1 MHIQTID
8 QLRSLFKAPS
18 ERAILKELTHIDK
31 HIQRFISLSPFL
43 VISTGDQNH
52 QMDASPRGG
61 EAGFVKVLD
70 PQTLLIPDSPGN
82 NRLDSLSNI
91 LATSQIGLLFF
102 VPGIDEVVRLNG
114 RATIQTDVELLKHFQ
129 EMTNKPKLV
138 IQVIVEAAYMHCPKA
153 MMRSKLWSLEQ
164 HQSIDAMPT
173 LGEIIRDQTK
183 MPAPLESRE
192 DMIKR
197 YLPEL

>member
-43 VISTGDQNH
+43 VISTGNQNH
-52 QMDASPRGG
+52 QLDASPRGG
-61 EAGFVKVLD
+61 DAGFVKVLD

-153 MMRSKLWSLEQ
+153 MMRSKLWSVEQ

-192 DMIKR
+192 EMLKR

>member
-1 MHIQTID
+1 MHIQTLD

-70 PQTLLIPDSPGN
+70 QRTLLIPDSPGN

-153 MMRSKLWSLEQ
+153 MMRSKLWSVEQ

-192 DMIKR
+192 DMLKR

>member
-1 MHIQTID
+1 MHIQTLD

-153 MMRSKLWSLEQ
+153 MMRSKLWSVEQ

-192 DMIKR
+192 DMLKR

>member
-153 MMRSKLWSLEQ
+153 LMRSKLWSVEQ

-192 DMIKR
+192 DMLKR

>member
-153 MMRSKLWSLEQ
+153 MMRSKLWSVEQ
-164 HQSIDAMPT
+164 QQSINVMPT

-192 DMIKR
+192 DMLKR

>member
-1 MHIQTID
+1 MHIQTLD

-43 VISTGDQNH
+43 VISTGNQNH

-61 EAGFVKVLD
+61 DAGFVKVLD

-153 MMRSKLWSLEQ
+153 MMRSKLWSVEQ

-192 DMIKR
+192 EMLKR

>member
-18 ERAILKELTHIDK
+18 EHAILKELTHIDK

-153 MMRSKLWSLEQ
+153 MMRSKLWSVEQ

-192 DMIKR
+192 DMLKR